1 MEINIT
7 WETFQGKT
15 TSDISSS
22 ERSGGDGGGGGGG
35 GALIQNGRLGVSR

>member
-15 TSDISSS
+15 TSDISNG
-22 ERSGGDGGGGGGG
+22 ERSGGDGDDG
-35 GALIQNGRLGVSR
+35 GALIRNGRLGVSR